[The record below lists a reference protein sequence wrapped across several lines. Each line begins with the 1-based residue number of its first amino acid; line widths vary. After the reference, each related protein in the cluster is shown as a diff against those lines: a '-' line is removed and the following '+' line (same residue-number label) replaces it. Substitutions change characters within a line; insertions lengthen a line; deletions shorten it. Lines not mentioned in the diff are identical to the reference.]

1 MKVGIITF
9 TERGFN
15 LGTQLG
21 ELLGKE
27 AYQVSTYRCGK
38 DTLRTWTSSHFDSDE
53 ALVFVGAAGIAV
65 RAIAPHLKSKT
76 CDPAVL
82 VIDEHGKFVIP
93 VLSGHIGGANKLGL
107 HIAKLLRALPVIT
120 TATDCNRVFSV
131 DTWASERGIKILN
144 PEKIKWASARLLAGE
159 YVYLKSFF
167 SVEGGLPDGIVLTE
181 EEYDIV
187 LTVRSRGRRDA
198 LRLVPPILT
207 LGLGCQRGITA
218 DALEEAFE
226 MILKKGSCYR
236 EAVYQVASIDLKTNE
251 PGILEFCRR
260 NSLPLITF
268 TAADLNKVKG
278 KYSSSDF
285 VKKTTGVDNVCE
297 RSAVLAGGGELY
309 VKKNAG
315 NGITMALA
323 ISPYNVRFMEE

>member
-1 MKVGIITF
+1 MKAGIIAF
-9 TERGFN
+9 TERGFT
-15 LGTQLG
+15 LGTQLA
-21 ELLGKE
+21 EMLENE
-27 AYQVSTYRCGK
+27 AYQVSAYRCGK
-38 DTLRTWTSSHFDSDE
+38 DTLRSWTSSHFDSDE
-53 ALVFVGAAGIAV
+53 ALVFIGAAGIAV

-120 TATDCNRVFSV
+120 TATDCNSIFAV
-131 DTWASERGIKILN
+131 DSWASERGIKILN

-167 SVEGGLPDGIVLTE
+167 PVEGGLPDGIVLTE
-181 EEYDIV
+181 EEYDVV

-207 LGLGCQRGITA
+207 LGLGCQRGTTA

-226 MILKKGSCYR
+226 LILKKGSCYR
-236 EAVYQVASIDLKTNE
+236 EAVYQAASIDLKADE
-251 PGILEFCRR
+251 SGLLAFCHHH
-260 NSLPLITF
+260 NLPLKTF
-268 TAADLNKVKG
+268 SAEELGKVKG
-278 KYSSSDF
+278 RFSSSEF

-297 RSAVLAGGGELY
+297 RSAVLASGGELY

-323 ISPYNVRFMEE
+323 ISPYSVRFVEE